1 MKPQYIFGAV
11 IAICI
16 LMLAVLPQL
25 ASAPHPVQAVNAT
38 AAQAASSAHAA
49 SSANAAG
56 ANVAGAAGAG
66 SASRAATAAPAVQGV
81 STIAAA
87 PTIPP
92 FTAPLTQAGGKPGA
106 AANAAA
112 PAAVATKTAAPKAAG
127 ANTVPSPAD
136 ANAPAGAGAAAIPA
150 TSGTPDLASFVASV
164 SNGQAGLVTG
174 VYVPDKFAM
183 QVDQQPGGDINYVS
197 TADQT
202 VTEYARSAAYGVIG
216 LLAHN
221 TLPSGK
227 EFYQLKPGQDVVLVY
242 GDGRQ
247 AHYKVA
253 SVEYYQ
259 ALSPTDPYSDFI
271 NLNGPGGSLVR
282 NQDLFQHIYENT
294 GTVVFQTCFEA
305 NGDPSWGRMF
315 VIANPA

>member
-25 ASAPHPVQAVNAT
+25 ASAPHPAS
-38 AAQAASSAHAA
+38 AANLAA
-49 SSANAAG
+49 
-56 ANVAGAAGAG
+56 ANVANAAGAG
-66 SASRAATAAPAVQGV
+66 SAGKTTAALPAVKGV
-81 STIAAA
+81 STITAA

-92 FTAPLTQAGGKPGA
+92 FAVPTTQAEGKPA
-106 AANAAA
+106 AAA
-112 PAAVATKTAAPKAAG
+112 PTAAPTIVVTPAAAAPQAAG
-127 ANTVPSPAD
+127 AHSVPSPAD
-136 ANAPAGAGAAAIPA
+136 EGAPAGAGSAAIPA

-164 SNGQAGLVTG
+164 TNGQAGLVTG
-174 VYVPDKFAM
+174 VYVPDRFAL
-183 QVDQQPGGDINYVS
+183 QVDQQPGGDINYVAT
-197 TADQT
+197 TAQT

-271 NLNGPGGSLVR
+271 DLNGPGGSLVR
-282 NQDLFQHIYENT
+282 NQDLFQHIYENA
-294 GTVVFQTCFEA
+294 GKLVFQTCFEA